1 MKIAII
7 GATGFVGSHLVKEAL
22 QRGHQ
27 VTAIVR
33 TAAKVKLNHPNL
45 SVKQGDVLQQE
56 ELAGLLAGQ
65 EVVLSAYNAGW
76 DNPHLYEDFL
86 TGSQSIQSSAKEAGI
101 RRLLVVG
108 GAGSLEIAPGVQLVD
123 TPDFPAQYKQG
134 ASAAR
139 DYLNLLR
146 RETDLEWTF
155 LSPAILMH
163 PGTSGVRTGK
173 YRTSRDHPVFNEQS
187 VSKISVEDLAV
198 ALLDEAEQNQF
209 VRQRFTVGY

>member
-76 DNPHLYEDFL
+76 DNPHLY
-86 TGSQSIQSSAKEAGI
+86 
-101 RRLLVVG
+101 
-108 GAGSLEIAPGVQLVD
+108 
-123 TPDFPAQYKQG
+123 
-134 ASAAR
+134 
-139 DYLNLLR
+139 
-146 RETDLEWTF
+146 
-155 LSPAILMH
+155 
-163 PGTSGVRTGK
+163 
-173 YRTSRDHPVFNEQS
+173 
-187 VSKISVEDLAV
+187 
-198 ALLDEAEQNQF
+198 
-209 VRQRFTVGY
+209 